1 MCYAEP
7 QDLTDIVR
15 EAIKERQQIKE
26 PGSKATEEETGSAD
40 GGGNSGAGVEGG
52 SDPAEKKERSSN

>member
-15 EAIKERQQIKE
+15 EAIKERPAIKE
-26 PGSKATEEETGSAD
+26 PDSKATEEVAD
-40 GGGNSGAGVEGG
+40 GGGNGGAGVEGG